1 MQTPHTPGINIS
13 NATVKSVVNALTY
26 KASAQQLNKQ
36 TDSIIK
42 ELPLQIVIAY
52 GNSSNRKR
60 EILSVTMRT
69 PGDDFN
75 LVKGFLF
82 CEGIIRQ
89 AGDIVSMRYIGD
101 TEDETLSES
110 ILLVELAE
118 EVIFNKTGTSR
129 NFIINSSCGYCGKT
143 MSDLGIGEEVFL
155 PLKKNMLIHLKDL
168 YRLPALLQSSQ
179 GLFNTTGGAH
189 GVALINN
196 KLEITAMAEDVG
208 RHNAM
213 DKLVG
218 AMLNQQALPLHQHLV
233 LFSGRLSYELVQKS
247 LMAGI
252 PFICAIGAPT
262 SLAVELAEA
271 YGITLIGFLK
281 SESFNVYSGA
291 EKIIQS

>member
-1 MQTPHTPGINIS
+1 MHTPHIPGINLP
-13 NATVKSVVNALTY
+13 NAASKGIVNAVMY
-26 KASAQQLNKQ
+26 KASSQQLNEQ

-52 GNSSNRKR
+52 GSNDNRKK

-75 LVKGFLF
+75 LVRGFLF
-82 CEGIIRQ
+82 CEGLIRQ
-89 AGDIVSMRYIGD
+89 AIDIVSMRYIGS
-101 TEDETLSES
+101 TEEQVLSEN

-118 EVIFNKTGTSR
+118 NVAFKTGASR
-129 NFIINSSCGYCGKT
+129 NFITNSSCGYCGKT
-143 MSDLGIGEEVFL
+143 MSELGIGEEVFL
-155 PLKKNMLIHLKDL
+155 PLKKNMSITLKDL

-179 GLFNTTGGAH
+179 SLFNTTGGAH
-189 GVALINN
+189 AVALINH
-196 KLEITAMAEDVG
+196 KLEMTAMAEDVG

-291 EKIIQS
+291 EKIIHS